1 MQARDPCQKSSSLP
15 HLLRE
20 GQSLKRV
27 LSDWL
32 DHLTSKSQLLPV
44 HPPPCGA
51 GVTIVRSSSGFH
63 MGSGALNSGPYAC
76 SAGVLA
82 NSPGP
87 ILHSH
92 VLGHL
97 GEIIIHVEVETEL
110 SPT

>member
-1 MQARDPCQKSSSLP
+1 MCMTVYDCVCTSIYAKDRRFIQARDPCQKSSSLP

-51 GVTIVRSSSGFH
+51 GVTIARNDQAFTW
-63 MGSGALNSGPYAC
+63 
-76 SAGVLA
+76 VLR
-82 NSPGP
+82 
-87 ILHSH
+87 L
-92 VLGHL
+92 
-97 GEIIIHVEVETEL
+97 
-110 SPT
+110 